1 MLGGWLRRLVPE
13 KCCKEAIALKADPDP
28 VLQIA
33 TCSSLVA
40 SQVLTPEH
48 HQRALRARH
57 QGPSVAGASH
67 QVGLMTP
74 AQGELSADIDAVKD
88 KMQPPCCAIH
98 FNVTARKVAAGPV
111 RKSEAHRPREVRSPL
126 IQEMKIRSLS
136 SQAGKSVALH
146 LSQDQSSLGLLRVP
160 DEQGLTL

>member
-1 MLGGWLRRLVPE
+1 MLE
-13 KCCKEAIALKADPDP
+13 KCCKEAIALKADSDP

-40 SQVLTPEH
+40 SQVLAPER

-67 QVGLMTP
+67 QVGGDFHTGLMTP

-111 RKSEAHRPREVRSPL
+111 RKS
-126 IQEMKIRSLS
+126 
-136 SQAGKSVALH
+136 
-146 LSQDQSSLGLLRVP
+146 
-160 DEQGLTL
+160 